1 MKKTIVIFL
10 MMSLLSVSCNKP
22 GGASSSSPE
31 TQAAP
36 LSQTPQVPKVPITSA
51 GDTTLSPLALSF
63 DTNIT
68 QVNFTAEQV
77 TKYNKAIEIVK
88 LVVATE
94 KFRDSVVNFTY
105 NGQKA
110 FIDNKGRTNE
120 QIYQSILDAA
130 ETLKPIK
137 NNTMDLEVQLYYA
150 ATNVV
155 GYTNGGTTRI
165 WVNTKYFNTFLENS
179 VAGNLFHEWLHK
191 LGYTHDVSATTTRPY
206 SVPYAVGYIMGNI
219 GKSFL

>member
-1 MKKTIVIFL
+1 MKKLTVIFL
-10 MMSLLSVSCNKP
+10 MMSLVSVSCSKQ
-22 GGASSSSPE
+22 GGNSSSGPE
-31 TQAAP
+31 TQVTP
-36 LSQTPQVPKVPITSA
+36 LAGSPSVPPSNLA
-51 GDTTLSPLALSF
+51 ETTLSPLALTF
-63 DTNIT
+63 ETNIT
-68 QVNFTAEQV
+68 QVNFTAQQAE
-77 TKYNKAIEIVK
+77 KYNKAIEIVK

-94 KFRDSVVNFTY
+94 KFRNDVINFTY

-110 FIDNKGRTNE
+110 FIDNKGLTNE

-137 NNTMDLEVQLYYA
+137 NNTMDLTVQLYYA

-155 GYTNGGTTRI
+155 GYTNGGTTSI
-165 WVNTKYFNTFLENS
+165 WVNTKYFNTFMENS

-191 LGYTHDVSATTTRPY
+191 LGYTHAYSATTTRPY

-219 GKSFL
+219 GKNFL

>member
-1 MKKTIVIFL
+1 MKKLTVIFL
-10 MMSLLSVSCNKP
+10 MMSLVSVSCNKP
-22 GGASSSSPE
+22 GGASSSNPE

-36 LSQTPQVPKVPITSA
+36 LAQTPKAPITPR

-68 QVNFTAEQV
+68 QVDFTNEQAE
-77 TKYNKAIEIVK
+77 KYNKAIEIVK

-94 KFRDSVVNFTY
+94 KFRNDVVNFTY

-137 NNTMDLEVQLYYA
+137 NNIMDLEVQLYYA

-155 GYTNGGTTRI
+155 GYTNSGTTRI

-191 LGYTHDVSATTTRPY
+191 LGYTHAVSATTTRPY

>member
-1 MKKTIVIFL
+1 MKKLTVIFL
-10 MMSLLSVSCNKP
+10 MMSLVSVSCSKP
-22 GGASSSSPE
+22 GGESSSNPE

-36 LSQTPQVPKVPITSA
+36 LAQTPQAPITPT

-68 QVNFTAEQV
+68 QVDFTNEQAE
-77 TKYNKAIEIVK
+77 KYNKAIEIVK

-94 KFRDSVVNFTY
+94 KFRNDVVNFTY

-137 NNTMDLEVQLYYA
+137 NNIMDLEVQLYYA

-155 GYTNGGTTRI
+155 GYTYGGTTRI
-165 WVNTKYFNTFLENS
+165 WVNTKYFNTFMENS

-191 LGYTHDVSATTTRPY
+191 LGYTHAVSATTTRPY
-206 SVPYAVGYIMGNI
+206 SVPYAIGNIMGKI